1 MQALPHVH
9 VPGTLPSHG
18 VAAVERLQLPT
29 GRLVG
34 QGIGIPAAGRH
45 PLAVLQGLQH
55 LVGHPPVRAPAR
67 RVPQRYGD
75 VDAVP
80 RLQAVYGVID
90 IGGIEVA
97 LHLAARELHR
107 PARIP
112 LVVLRTGCRP
122 VPQHQGTGQQQPHPS
137 LLHPVNSHPPGLQAS
152 ILLVRLSRALTRG
165 GAALSLS
172 RPEAARLWRLSESA
186 ALLPFLAAAACSW
199 RLPGSAALFLFLL
212 RPSAPGIRPARPE
225 ASASLSY
232 LSRSVP
238 SPATSTSTP
247 QALLMALWALW
258 VCTASTSA
266 STTKVAPS

>member
-1 MQALPHVH
+1 MEELRGIRDLVH
-9 VPGTLPSHG
+9 PNETLLVIDSM
-18 VAAVERLQLPT
+18 T
-29 GRLVG
+29 G
-34 QGIGIPAAGRH
+34 Q
-45 PLAVLQGLQH
+45 
-55 LVGHPPVRAPAR
+55 
-67 RVPQRYGD
+67 
-75 VDAVP
+75 DAVNVAQSFDSG
-80 RLQAVYGVID
+80 LGVDGVILTKLD
-90 IGGIEVA
+90 GD
-97 LHLAARELHR
+97 
-107 PARIP
+107 
-112 LVVLRTGCRP
+112 
-122 VPQHQGTGQQQPHPS
+122 
-137 LLHPVNSHPPGLQAS
+137 
-152 ILLVRLSRALTRG
+152 TRG

-172 RPEAARLWRLSESA
+172 RPGAARLWRLSESA